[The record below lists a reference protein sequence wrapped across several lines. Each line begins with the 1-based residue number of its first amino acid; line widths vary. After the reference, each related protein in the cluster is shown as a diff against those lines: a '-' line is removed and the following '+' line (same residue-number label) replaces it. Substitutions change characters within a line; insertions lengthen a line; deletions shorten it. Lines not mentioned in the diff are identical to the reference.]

1 MHDENSSPWTVLAP
15 FNRMYFYWRPY
26 EILALLLFEI
36 TAMSYRVCVRYSGHG
51 FFMGCSALS
60 ILHTFVCL
68 LGGKPVKKL
77 LYVLMHILFA
87 TVFSSFLCIALL
99 DWMGGCGESFKRA
112 DGTTQMG
119 ECIGRETFFN
129 FLGVLL

>member
-1 MHDENSSPWTVLAP
+1 MMKIHLLGRCLHRSIGCT
-15 FNRMYFYWRPY
+15 FIGGFY
-26 EILALLLFEI
+26 EILALLLSQV
-36 TAMSYRVCVRYSGHG
+36 TALFHRVCVRYSRPRI
-51 FFMGCSALS
+51 FVGCRAFC

-77 LYVLMHILFA
+77 LYVLIHILFA
-87 TVFSSFLCIALL
+87 TVFSSLLCIALL

-112 DGTTQMG
+112 DGTSQMG